1 MANATVMCKCEKCG
15 KEFMKEKICRNRTEA
30 DSFEEWAKEN
40 CTECPECYNIVT
52 EGEIPDKL
60 FGVRRESTKE

>member
-1 MANATVMCKCEKCG
+1 
-15 KEFMKEKICRNRTEA
+15 MKEKICRNRTEA

-60 FGVRRESTKE
+60 FGVRRESTKEQ